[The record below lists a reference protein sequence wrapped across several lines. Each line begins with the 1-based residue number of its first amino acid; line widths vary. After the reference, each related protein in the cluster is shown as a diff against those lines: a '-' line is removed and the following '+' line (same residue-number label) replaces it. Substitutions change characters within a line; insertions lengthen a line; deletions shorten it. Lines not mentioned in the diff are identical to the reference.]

1 MNASS
6 SSLLMGL
13 CSICGE
19 PIFRHRTIHGRQ
31 ITCEQLASIDQQLR
45 ESGSQ
50 SAGESTRAFVVV
62 RGGRD
67 RQSQGGLA

>member
-6 SSLLMGL
+6 SSLLMSL

-19 PIFRHRTIHGRQ
+19 PIFRHRTIDGRQ
-31 ITCEQLASIDQQLR
+31 ITCEQLARIDQQLR

-50 SAGESTRAFVVV
+50 ASCEPARAFVVV

-67 RQSQGGLA
+67 RQRQGGLA